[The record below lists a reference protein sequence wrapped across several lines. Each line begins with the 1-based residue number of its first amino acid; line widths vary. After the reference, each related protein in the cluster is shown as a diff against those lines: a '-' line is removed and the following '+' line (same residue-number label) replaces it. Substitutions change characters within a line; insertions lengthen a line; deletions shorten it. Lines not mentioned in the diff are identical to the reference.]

1 MAIDSTGG
9 AGQNRAMSL
18 LARTSIVSAATL
30 SSRVLGF
37 VRDAATAAVL
47 GTGPAADALVA
58 ALALPLL
65 ARRLLSEGAFNL
77 AFIPA
82 LAHAEGGGE
91 GAPRRLAG
99 ATLALLFGTL
109 LAFALLAAL
118 FMPQVIRLLAPGFEP
133 GGARADVAVL
143 CGRVAVLYLP
153 FAGLAAIYGGVAN
166 GAHRV
171 LLPALAPVAANLTVL
186 AVIAVLLLRGLME
199 SDTAAVAIAAATVAA
214 GVSQLGL
221 MVVAARGC
229 PAAPGILPGGSA
241 AISPAGWPWRKALG
255 VIRAA
260 APAFLFAGLSQFRL
274 IIIAA
279 AVSASPGAVAALNY
293 AQRLM
298 DLPLGLVGA
307 SAGAVLVPALL
318 RKSALSG
325 AASDA
330 PEASGRAML
339 AALAFALPA
348 ATGLAVLADPIVV
361 TLFQRGS
368 FDAEDAHLTGALLAI
383 LAVSLP
389 AQGLE
394 RILSAT
400 ASTAGRVKM
409 AERVALG
416 SLAVCLLSAFGLG
429 LGAGPRAAA
438 GAAALSAFASLLVL
452 GGLLVRAGALVFSRA
467 VLLSGLGLVAASLLM
482 GGCVG
487 MLAALWPAPEGQ
499 SAAAVRLA
507 GLVASGAVVYGTAAW
522 LLKALLPKLAPQG

>member
-1 MAIDSTGG
+1 MAIDRASRP
-9 AGQNRAMSL
+9 GQNRTMSL

-47 GTGPAADALVA
+47 GAGPTADALVA

-82 LAHAEGGGE
+82 LAHAEEEAE
-91 GAPRRLAG
+91 GAPHRLAG

-118 FMPQVIRLLAPGFEP
+118 FMPHVIRLLAPGFEP

-166 GAHRV
+166 GAYRV

-186 AVIAVLLLRGLME
+186 AVIAVLLLQGLME

-214 GVSQLGL
+214 GVSQLCL
-221 MVVAARGC
+221 MMVAARGC
-229 PAAPGILPGGSA
+229 PAAPGPGAG
-241 AISPAGWPWRKALG
+241 GWPWRKALG

-260 APAFLFAGLSQFRL
+260 APALLFAGLSQFRL

-318 RKSALSG
+318 RKSALAG
-325 AASDA
+325 GASDA

-348 ATGLAVLADPIVV
+348 ATGLAVLAEPIIV

-368 FDAEDAHLTGALLAI
+368 FDAEDARLTGALLAV
-383 LAVSLP
+383 LALSLP

-400 ASTAGRVKM
+400 ASTCGQVKT

-416 SLAVCLLSAFGLG
+416 SLAICLLSAFGLG
-429 LGAGPRAAA
+429 LGFGPQAAA
-438 GAAALSAFASLLVL
+438 GAAALSAFASIAAL
-452 GGLLVRAGALVFSRA
+452 GGLLVRAGALAFSRA
-467 VLLSGLGLVAASLLM
+467 VLLSGLGLMAASLLM
-482 GGCVG
+482 GGCVAL
-487 MLAALWPAPEGQ
+487 LAALWPVPEGPV
-499 SAAAVRLA
+499 AAAVRLA
-507 GLVASGAVVYGTAAW
+507 GLVGSGGVVYGTAAL
-522 LLKALLPKLAPQG
+522 LLKALLPRLAPQA

>member
-1 MAIDSTGG
+1 MAIDRASG

-47 GTGPAADALVA
+47 GAGPTADALVA

-82 LAHAEGGGE
+82 LSHAEGEGE

-99 ATLALLFGTL
+99 ATLTLLFGAL
-109 LAFALLAAL
+109 LAFALCAAL
-118 FMPQVIRLLAPGFEP
+118 FMPQVIRFLAPGFEP

-153 FAGLAAIYGGVAN
+153 FAGLAAIFGGVAN
-166 GAHRV
+166 GAYRV

-186 AVIAVLLLRGLME
+186 AVIVVLLLRGLME
-199 SDTAAVAIAAATVAA
+199 SDTAALAIAAATVAA
-214 GVSQLGL
+214 GASQLGL
-221 MVVAARGC
+221 MMVAARGC
-229 PAAPGILPGGSA
+229 PATPGAAPGE
-241 AISPAGWPWRKALG
+241 WPWHKALG

-260 APAFLFAGLSQFRL
+260 APALLFAGLSQFRL

-325 AASDA
+325 KASDA

-348 ATGLAVLADPIVV
+348 ATGLAVLAHPIVI

-368 FDAEDAHLTGALLAI
+368 FDAEDARLTGALLAV
-383 LAVSLP
+383 LALSLP

-400 ASTAGRVKM
+400 ASTSGLVKM
-409 AERVALG
+409 AERVAFG
-416 SLAVCLLSAFGLG
+416 SLAVCLFSAFGLG
-429 LGAGPRAAA
+429 HGFGPRAAA
-438 GAAALSAFASLLVL
+438 GAAALSAFASILVL

-467 VLLSGLGLVAASLLM
+467 VLLAGLGLMAASLLM
-482 GGCVG
+482 GGCVAL
-487 MLAALWPAPEGQ
+487 LAAVWPAPDGQ
-499 SAAAVRLA
+499 MAAAVRLA
-507 GLVASGAVVYGTAAW
+507 GLVGSGAVVYGGAAL
-522 LLKALLPKLAPQG
+522 LLKALLPKLAPQT

>member
-1 MAIDSTGG
+1 
-9 AGQNRAMSL
+9 MSL

-47 GTGPAADALVA
+47 GAGPTADALVA

-82 LAHAEGGGE
+82 LAHAEGEEE

-166 GAHRV
+166 GAYRV
-171 LLPALAPVAANLTVL
+171 LLPALAPVVANLTVL

-221 MVVAARGC
+221 MMVAARGC
-229 PAAPGILPGGSA
+229 AAAPGRAHAQG
-241 AISPAGWPWRKALG
+241 GWPWRKALG

-260 APAFLFAGLSQFRL
+260 APALLFAGLSQFRL

-318 RKSALSG
+318 RKSALSAG
-325 AASDA
+325 ASDA

-348 ATGLAVLADPIVV
+348 ATGLAVLAEPIVV

-368 FDAEDAHLTGALLAI
+368 FDAQDARLTGALLAV

-400 ASTAGRVKM
+400 ASTCGHVKT

-416 SLAVCLLSAFGLG
+416 SLAVCLLAAFGLG
-429 LGAGPRAAA
+429 QIAGPRVAAA
-438 GAAALSAFASLLVL
+438 AAALSAFASIAVL
-452 GGLLVRAGALVFSRA
+452 GGLLVRAGAIAVSRA
-467 VLLSGLGLVAASLLM
+467 VLLSGLGLAAASLLM
-482 GGCVG
+482 GGSVAL
-487 MLAALWPAPEGQ
+487 LATLWPEPEGQ
-499 SAAAVRLA
+499 MAAAVRLG
-507 GLVASGAVVYGTAAW
+507 GLIGSGGMVYGAAAL
-522 LLKALLPKLAPQG
+522 LLKALVPKLAPQP

>member
-1 MAIDSTGG
+1 MAIDSASG
-9 AGQNRAMSL
+9 AGQNRSMSL

-47 GTGPAADALVA
+47 GTGASADALVA

-82 LAHAEGGGE
+82 LAQAEGEGE
-91 GAPRRLAG
+91 GAPRRLAR

-118 FMPQVIRLLAPGFEP
+118 FMPLVIRLMAPGFEP
-133 GGARADVAVL
+133 GGPRADVAVL

-166 GAHRV
+166 GAYRV

-199 SDTAAVAIAAATVAA
+199 SDTAALAIAAATVAA
-214 GVSQLGL
+214 GISQLCL
-221 MVVAARGC
+221 MMAAARGC
-229 PAAPGILPGGSA
+229 PAAPGPLPGASA
-241 AISPAGWPWRKALG
+241 GGWPWRKALG
-255 VIRAA
+255 VVRAA
-260 APAFLFAGLSQFRL
+260 APALLFAGLSQFRL

-348 ATGLAVLADPIVV
+348 ATGLAVLAEPIVV

-368 FDAEDAHLTGALLAI
+368 FDGEDARLTGALLAV

-400 ASTAGRVKM
+400 ASTCGRVKT

-416 SLAVCLLSAFGLG
+416 SLAVCLLAAFGLG
-429 LGAGPRAAA
+429 LVAGPRAAVA
-438 GAAALSAFASLLVL
+438 AAALSAFVSVLVL
-452 GGLLVRAGALVFSRA
+452 GGLLVRAGALAFSRA
-467 VLLSGLGLVAASLLM
+467 VLLSALGLVAASLLM
-482 GGCVG
+482 GGCVAV
-487 MLAALWPAPEGQ
+487 LAALWPVPEGQ
-499 SAAAVRLA
+499 MAAAVRLA
-507 GLVASGAVVYGTAAW
+507 GLVGSGGVVYGAAAL
-522 LLKALLPKLAPQG
+522 LLKALLPRLVPQP

>member
-1 MAIDSTGG
+1 MAIDSTSG

-47 GTGPAADALVA
+47 GAGPAADGLVA
-58 ALALPLL
+58 ALAVPLL

-82 LAHAEGGGE
+82 LAHAEGEGE

-99 ATLALLFGTL
+99 ATLALLFGGL

-166 GAHRV
+166 GAYRV
-171 LLPALAPVAANLTVL
+171 LLPALAPVVANLTVL

-199 SDTAAVAIAAATVAA
+199 SDTAAVAIAAATVVA
-214 GVSQLGL
+214 GIAQLCL
-221 MVVAARGC
+221 MMVAARGC
-229 PAAPGILPGGSA
+229 PAAPGRATG
-241 AISPAGWPWRKALG
+241 GWPWLRALG

-260 APAFLFAGLSQFRL
+260 APALLFAGLSQFRL

-325 AASDA
+325 AAGDA

-368 FDAEDAHLTGALLAI
+368 FDAEDARLTAALLTV
-383 LAVSLP
+383 LALSLP

-400 ASTAGRVKM
+400 ASTCGEVKM

-416 SLAVCLLSAFGLG
+416 SLAVCLLSAFALG
-429 LGAGPRAAA
+429 LVAGPQAAA
-438 GAAALSAFASLLVL
+438 AAAALSAFASILVL
-452 GGLLVRAGALVFSRA
+452 GGLLLRAGALAFSRA
-467 VLLSGLGLVAASLLM
+467 VLLWGLGLVAASLLM
-482 GGCVG
+482 GGCVA

-507 GLVASGAVVYGTAAW
+507 GLVGSGGVVYGGTAW
-522 LLKALLPKLAPQG
+522 LLKALLPKLARV